1 MTTTA
6 SAARLRE
13 DVRTT
18 GLVTLA
24 HGTSHFFQLLLPP
37 LFPLLVAEFGFS
49 YSELGLLLSVFFVTS
64 GIGQA
69 LAGFVVDKVG
79 ARPVLFGSLCLF
91 AAAAVAAASST
102 GYGGFVLVVVLSGL
116 GNAPFHPV
124 DFTILNR
131 RISSE
136 RLGHAYAAH
145 GISGNLGWA
154 ASPILAVIAAASG
167 SWRIACLS
175 AAVWAVVV
183 IALLFWK
190 RDALDEKALA
200 TENTRKPAAAVQE
213 HPLAFLKLPA
223 VWLCFAFFFWTTCA
237 LAAIQS
243 FAAPALERLYQ
254 MPLTLAASVVTGF
267 MLCSAAGMVLG
278 GFIVG
283 RVRRMEL
290 TIGVCLM
297 ASALLMVVVGL
308 ALTSGIV
315 GLVIAAVSGFGIGI
329 AGPSRDMLIKTATP
343 PGATGRVYGMVYS
356 GLDLGSSVAAPV
368 WGAMMDGHWY
378 SGIFYGSAVALA
390 ISVAAAAF
398 VGANVA
404 ARRLSPATASA

>member
-1 MTTTA
+1 M
-6 SAARLRE
+6 
-13 DVRTT
+13 RTT

-49 YSELGLLLSVFFVTS
+49 YSELGLLLSLFFVTS

-69 LAGFVVDKVG
+69 LAGFVVDKLG
-79 ARPVLFGSLCLF
+79 ARPVLFGSLGLF
-91 AAAAVAAASST
+91 AAAAVVAASST
-102 GYGGFVLVVVLSGL
+102 GYGGFVLVMVLSGL
-116 GNAPFHPV
+116 GNAPFHPA

-131 RISSE
+131 RVSSE

-154 ASPILAVIAAASG
+154 ASPILAVIAAASS

-175 AAVWAVVV
+175 AAVWVVVV
-183 IALLFWK
+183 IMLLFWQ
-190 RDALDEKALA
+190 RDALAEQAPKAK
-200 TENTRKPAAAVQE
+200 NTVESAAAPQE

-267 MLCSAAGMVLG
+267 MLCSAVGMILG

-283 RVRRMEL
+283 RIRRMEL

-315 GLVIAAVSGFGIGI
+315 GLVIAALSGFGIGI

-390 ISVAAAAF
+390 ISVAVAAF

-404 ARRLSPATASA
+404 ARRLAPTTAPA